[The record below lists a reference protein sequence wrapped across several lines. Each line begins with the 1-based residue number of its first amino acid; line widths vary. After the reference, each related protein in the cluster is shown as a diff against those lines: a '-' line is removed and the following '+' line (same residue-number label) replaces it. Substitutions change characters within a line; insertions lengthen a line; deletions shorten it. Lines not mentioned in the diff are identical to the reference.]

1 MATAKKKVWPKAM
14 GACAD
19 MLYQMRADRLAKKA
33 EVDAMEADEK
43 ALKEHIIAN
52 LPKSEAS
59 GIAGRT
65 ARVTVTSDEVPQ
77 VKDWD
82 KFYAHILKTKDF
94 AYLNRALNKAHATE
108 VRDNTGKLA
117 PGLEMFDVI
126 KVSCTKV

>member
-1 MATAKKKVWPKAM
+1 MATAKKKTWPKEM
-14 GACAD
+14 GKCAD
-19 MLYQMRADRLAKKA
+19 MLYEMRANRLAEQKK
-33 EVDAMEADEK
+33 VDALEADEK
-43 ALKEHIIAN
+43 ELKEWIIKN

-65 ARVTVTSDEVPQ
+65 ARVMVTSEEVPQ

-117 PGLEMFDVI
+117 PGLEMFDAL